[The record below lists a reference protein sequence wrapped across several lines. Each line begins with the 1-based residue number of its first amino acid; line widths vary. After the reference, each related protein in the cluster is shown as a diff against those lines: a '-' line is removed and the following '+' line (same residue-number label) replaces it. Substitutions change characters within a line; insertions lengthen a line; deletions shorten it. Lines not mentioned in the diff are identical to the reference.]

1 MSNCIFE
8 QDENDSNIKKC
19 KNCGRIVK
27 TKRKAE
33 EIVANCKTFR
43 GNSTVILPTIIGP
56 GINQVMEDKIKKQQE
71 FEIPS
76 MTTKIGNFLSSMLD
90 FVADPSF
97 VTKEEYGERL
107 RICNTCPF
115 RVQNSCGK
123 CGCNLSIKA
132 KGHAFHCP
140 EKKWPGDK

>member
-8 QDENDSNIKKC
+8 QDGENPNIKKC
-19 KNCGRIVK
+19 KGCGRIVK
-27 TKRKAE
+27 TSRKAE

-43 GNSTVILPTIIGP
+43 GNSAVVLPTIVGP
-56 GINQVMEDKIKKQQE
+56 GIDEAMEAKVKKP
-71 FEIPS
+71 FEMPPI
-76 MTTKIGNFLSSMLD
+76 TTKVSNFLISMLD

-107 RICNTCPF
+107 KICNTCPF

-123 CGCNLSIKA
+123 CGCNLSLKA
-132 KGHAFHCP
+132 RGHAFHCP

>member
-1 MSNCIFE
+1 MFQTDAN
-8 QDENDSNIKKC
+8 NPNIKKC
-19 KNCGRIVK
+19 KECGRTIQ
-27 TKRKAE
+27 TSRKAE
-33 EIVANCKTFR
+33 EIVANCQTYQGDSSIVMPK
-43 GNSTVILPTIIGP
+43 IIGP
-56 GINQVMEDKIKKQQE
+56 GIDEAMEAKVRGQPIE
-71 FEIPS
+71 MPS
-76 MTTKIGNFLSSMLD
+76 ITKKIGNFLASMAD

-107 RICNTCPF
+107 KICNACPF
-115 RVQNSCGK
+115 RIQNSCGK